1 MTLIKS
7 HVTHCSYFVIN
18 CNGNAAIV
26 CFLSGLSAGHELT
39 QEKGSSHRR
48 LPFALVTSWRRRA
61 FDRWAADNQAA
72 PSPFPRS
79 LRTTIRVN
87 SPPLE
92 QGAEQENDFIF
103 APQLIDGPS
112 WKSWAGAVN
121 TPPPPPGAMSHHAKL
136 IIETFHYPR
145 STIWMV
151 LLACGCHNQPGAYSL
166 LWEASPGAAN
176 TGSQQWL
183 NLHIINS
190 ESQSQQGNCDCRF
203 WVIGMDLSCSYQ
215 TANRCTTDKV
225 PAKSWG
231 QTTPWCHFLITDVNL
246 GKLNCVWVQKRYV
259 PLVQRVARLTPEM
272 LFASFIMNGWWHG
285 SSSKV
290 RHKHFSGSL
299 KLWTVT

>member
-1 MTLIKS
+1 MAKTGIWQVSSGQPSGAITFPSLSPHDHPGEFSSPGTRSRARKRL
-7 HVTHCSYFVIN
+7 YF
-18 CNGNAAIV
+18 CT
-26 CFLSGLSAGHELT
+26 SAY
-39 QEKGSSHRR
+39 
-48 LPFALVTSWRRRA
+48 WRRK
-61 FDRWAADNQAA
+61 F
-72 PSPFPRS
+72 
-79 LRTTIRVN
+79 
-87 SPPLE
+87 
-92 QGAEQENDFIF
+92 
-103 APQLIDGPS
+103 PS

-121 TPPPPPGAMSHHAKL
+121 TPPPPPGAMSNHAKL
-136 IIETFHYPR
+136 ISETFHYPR

-215 TANRCTTDKV
+215 AANRCTTDKV